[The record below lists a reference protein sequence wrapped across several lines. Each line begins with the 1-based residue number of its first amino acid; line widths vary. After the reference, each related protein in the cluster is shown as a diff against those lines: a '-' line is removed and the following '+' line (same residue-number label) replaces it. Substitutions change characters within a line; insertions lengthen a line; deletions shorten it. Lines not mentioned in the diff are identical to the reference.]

1 MYLLLCALA
10 QASVLSNTS
19 STLRSKASA
28 MRKASG
34 SDGSNRPFS
43 MALMELRETCT
54 RSASSAWLQPF
65 SARSTRMR
73 FFMSTLACTSCPFP
87 SPAQLPDRGCEDDG
101 KQLHEADKNGTK
113 EKCPPPSR

>member
-65 SARSTRMR
+65 SARRTRLR
-73 FFMSTLACTSCPFP
+73 FFMSTLPCPSCPFP
-87 SPAQLPDRGCEDDG
+87 SHAPLPDRACHAARNQHHEDT
-101 KQLHEADKNGTK
+101 QE
-113 EKCPPPSR
+113 E